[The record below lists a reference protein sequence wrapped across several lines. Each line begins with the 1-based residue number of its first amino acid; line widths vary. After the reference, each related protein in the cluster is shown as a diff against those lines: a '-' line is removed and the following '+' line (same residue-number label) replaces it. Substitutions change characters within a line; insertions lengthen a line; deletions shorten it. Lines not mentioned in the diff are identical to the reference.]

1 MNYIIEGDIDFWNE
15 LNNDNEE
22 SEKEKVC
29 LLTNEKLSKITLPCN
44 KNLITQHYVTR

>member
-22 SEKEKVC
+22 SEKEKC
-29 LLTNEKLSKITLPCN
+29 A
-44 KNLITQHYVTR
+44 Y